1 MSMLMSFLISR
12 EDKERAE
19 TEDTN
24 FKSLVFAN
32 DPTLYKSLFA
42 ESEELTEKDF
52 VEMQPQDEDELK
64 AVLDDMRRMGVLD

>member
-12 EDKERAE
+12 EDKEQAE

-24 FKSLVFAN
+24 FKSMVFAN
-32 DPTLYKSLFA
+32 DLTLYKSLFA
-42 ESEELTEKDF
+42 ESEELTDEDF